1 MQYDLMKFAKQKA
14 WKAFVTFTLSLLCAF
29 SAVVSWSQT
38 TQQFTGHVLDS
49 AGAVIPAAQVIVHN
63 QATGVDIKTVTTSS
77 GDYTV
82 TYLPPGTYDITVSKA
97 GFKTEKKTDILLNV
111 DQTSTINFQLDVGAT
126 TVEITVNASETQIEL
141 SKADNGEIIDNER
154 IQEAPLDGRNPYGL
168 FDLSPGTHDF
178 SSAQY
183 PRPFDNV
190 TGNQLVNGS
199 FQPSQQNIDG
209 ASNEAADL
217 GRTAFTPSVDVVQEY
232 KIVLNAYDASYGRS
246 GGSAVDVSIKSGSN
260 KFHGTA
266 DYYARRQWLD
276 TFDFGTKYN
285 AFSSDTPAVKLG
297 HRRSQESFVVDGP
310 VVIPHLVNGKNK
322 LFFVASYER
331 MRDILPNP
339 GYNHY
344 SVPNPAWVT
353 GDFSTATYWNTT
365 TNSLQ
370 PLTIYDPLTPLHTVV
385 DPNDGL
391 TKQAHDAFPGN
402 RIPAGRIDPVAANVL
417 SYLSYVTPNANPG
430 PGYAPWSNN
439 YKVNQLENDLWQNTM
454 VKVDYNP
461 SDANTLSFRWAQQGR
476 YAIDLWN
483 TCVSNADP
491 ANSNG
496 SGNQPHTET
505 GTAQWTHVFNPN
517 LIFNV
522 NASVMLY
529 TNESIEGDI
538 FPNNEVAK
546 LGYVPAFYNQIQ
558 STNRFLNISSNGL
571 PGASNFVDFGPNWL
585 GFSGDRHALDF
596 LPTLTYVKGAHT
608 IRAGVNVDFYQWM
621 NPEGGNADNFNFTP
635 NFSSEFESYDSGG
648 NNRNNEDAPGYSSGL
663 STASLL
669 LGYPNSGSVNWT
681 DYPFYSQHYFA
692 PWFQDDW
699 KITKKLTLNLGLRWD
714 FLTPEVERH
723 NKLDGVFNTTVLNPV
738 SSQIPTGTAALGTMT
753 NLQGGLTFA
762 GVNGQPRGAYALN
775 KLEVQPRIGFAYAIS
790 EKMSIRG
797 GIGENIENLQIVPN
811 SDGFSSSTSYNPSLN
826 NGLTPYTAT
835 TGQGLSNPIAV
846 IPQPIG
852 STGPAYSQDLG
863 KSFSF
868 VNPNYHMPVIWN
880 WSLTYEMA
888 PTRHDVF
895 SVNYS
900 GSRVPNN
907 PENNNINQISP
918 AWNAQCDVERGGKS
932 SLCNATITNPFLNI
946 AAFGGSNYYNSSTIS
961 ASNFTRPYP
970 LFGAITENGA
980 TNDGKN
986 WYNAVSVVGSHQ
998 LSGSLSVHATYTH
1011 AKAES
1016 SGGWVPGSNTFAPP
1030 GTNPSTG
1037 WVDQLNN
1044 VMAREVST
1052 FNDVKHQVSFSG
1064 VAILPFGK
1072 NRLLLSHV
1080 NRFVD
1085 EIVNG
1090 WEITPLYTYYSG
1102 FAWRPQDS
1110 GGSYDSDGNHSTVYD
1125 HSGNW
1130 EMASGGPISKSMG
1143 VSHTI
1148 LPPDGNHNYSRIR
1161 GVTPCVGYE
1170 TEVTSKAGITSKVP
1184 MASPAAV
1191 AAGCAASVT
1200 DVSNIQFFRTA
1211 NSYAVGRQNIDFGV
1225 RQPGA
1230 YKLDIAASKN
1240 FSIPAA
1246 SKIYFGDQAK
1256 LQIRV
1261 DFLNAF
1267 NHANWDEG
1275 YNNDPTS
1282 LEWGTIGKGPS
1293 GPNSNPRYLQLSGKL
1308 NW

>member
-417 SYLSYVTPNANPG
+417 SYLSYVTPNVNPG

-439 YKVNQLENDLWQNTM
+439 YAVDQVENDLWTNTM
-454 VKVDYNP
+454 VKIDYNP
-461 SDANTLSFRWAQQGR
+461 SDANRLSFRWAKQGR
-476 YAIDLWN
+476 FATDFWN
-483 TCVSNADP
+483 TCVPNADP

-496 SGNQPHTET
+496 SGNQPKTET
-505 GTAQWTHVFNPN
+505 GTAQWTHVFKPN
-517 LIFNV
+517 LLLNV
-522 NASVMLY
+522 NTSVMVY
-529 TNESIEGDI
+529 TNESIEGTI
-538 FPNNEVAK
+538 FSGNEVAK
-546 LGYVPAFYNQIQ
+546 LGFAAAFYNQIQ
-558 STNRFLNISSNGL
+558 STNRFTNISSNGL
-571 PGASNFVDFGPNWL
+571 PGANNFVDFGPNWL

-596 LPTLTYVKGAHT
+596 LPALTYIKGAHT
-608 IRAGVNVDFYQWM
+608 IRAGVNIDFYQWM
-621 NPEGGNADNFNFTP
+621 LPIGGNADNFNFTP
-635 NFSSEFESYDSGG
+635 NFSNEYGG
-648 NNRNNEDAPGYSSGL
+648 GTANNTDAPGYSSGL

-669 LGYPNSGSVNWT
+669 LGYPNNGSVNWT

-699 KITKKLTLNLGLRWD
+699 KITEKLTLNLGLRWD

-723 NKLDGVFNTTVLNPV
+723 NKLDGTFNATVLNPV

-762 GVNGQPRGAYALN
+762 GVNGQPRGAYRMN
-775 KLEVQPRIGFAYAIS
+775 KLQVQPRIGFAYAIS
-790 EKMSIRG
+790 DKMSLRG
-797 GIGENIENLQIVPN
+797 GIGENILNLQILPG
-811 SDGFSSSTSYNPSLN
+811 SDGFSSSTSYNNSLN
-826 NGLTPYTAT
+826 NGLTPYTST
-835 TGQGLSNPIAV
+835 TGQGLSNPIPV
-846 IPQPIG
+846 VPQ
-852 STGPAYSQDLG
+852 STGAALGYLQDLG

-868 VNPNYHMPVIWN
+868 VNPNYQMPTFWS
-880 WSLTYEMA
+880 WSLSYEIA
-888 PTRHDVF
+888 PTRRDAF
-895 SVNYS
+895 SASYIGN
-900 GSRVPNN
+900 RVPNN

-918 AWNAQCDVERGGKS
+918 AWNAQCDVERGGNRQ
-932 SLCNATITNPFLNI
+932 LCDGAAGQIANPFLGI
-946 AAFGGSNYYNSSTIS
+946 SDFGGSNYYNSTTLSK
-961 ASNFTRPYP
+961 SNFTRPYP

-986 WYNAVSVVGSHQ
+986 WYNALQVVGSHQ
-998 LSGSLSVHATYTH
+998 LSGNLSVHATYTH
-1011 AKAES
+1011 AKSES
-1016 SGGWVPGSNTFAPP
+1016 SGYWVPGANAWGPP
-1030 GTNPSTG
+1030 GTNPTTG
-1037 WVDQLNN
+1037 WVDQLNH
-1044 VMAREVST
+1044 VFAREVST
-1052 FNDVKHQVSFSG
+1052 FADVKHAVTLSG

-1072 NRLLLSHV
+1072 NRLLLSNV

-1090 WEITPLYTYYSG
+1090 WEITPIYTYYSG

-1110 GGSYDSDGNHSTVYD
+1110 GGTKDSDGNNSTLYD
-1125 HSGNW
+1125 QAGNW
-1130 EMASGGPISKSMG
+1130 EMASTGGPINKSMG
-1143 VSHTI
+1143 VNHTI

-1161 GVTPCVGYE
+1161 GVTPCVGYKDPN
-1170 TEVTSKAGITSKVP
+1170 TGAVIP
-1184 MASPAAV
+1184 SPAAT
-1191 AAGCAASVT
+1191 AAGCSSIDFVRAPVG
-1200 DVSNIQFFRTA
+1200 VGA
-1211 NSYAVGRQNIDFGV
+1211 NGSQTYGVGRQNIDFGV

-1240 FSIPAA
+1240 FSIPEA
-1246 SKIYFGDQAK
+1246 SKIHFGDQAN

-1267 NHANWDEG
+1267 NHADWDES
-1275 YNNDPTS
+1275 YNTDPTS
-1282 LEWGTIGKGPS
+1282 LDWGTIKKGPS
-1293 GPNSNPRYLQLSGKL
+1293 GPNNEPRYLQLSGKL
-1308 NW
+1308 TW

>member
-1 MQYDLMKFAKQKA
+1 MRYDWMKFAKQKA
-14 WKAFVTFTLSLLCAF
+14 WKVFVTFTLSLLCAF
-29 SAVVSWSQT
+29 CAGVSWSQT
-38 TQQFTGHVLDS
+38 TQQFTGRVLDS

-63 QATGVDIKTVTTSS
+63 QATSVDVKTVTTGS

-82 TYLPPGTYDITVSKA
+82 TYLPPGTYDITVSKQ
-97 GFKTEKKTDILLNV
+97 GFEAEKKTNILLNV
-111 DQTSTINFQLDVGAT
+111 DQTSTINFQLSVGST
-126 TVEITVNASETQIEL
+126 TEAITVNASDIQIEL

-417 SYLSYVTPNANPG
+417 SYLSYVTPNVNPG

-439 YKVNQLENDLWQNTM
+439 YAVDQVENDLWTNTM
-454 VKVDYNP
+454 VKIDYNP
-461 SDANTLSFRWAQQGR
+461 SDANRLSFRWAKQGR
-476 YAIDLWN
+476 FATDFWN
-483 TCVSNADP
+483 TCVPNADP

-496 SGNQPHTET
+496 SGNQPKTET
-505 GTAQWTHVFNPN
+505 GTAQWTHVFKPN
-517 LIFNV
+517 LLLNV
-522 NASVMLY
+522 NTSVMVY
-529 TNESIEGDI
+529 TNESIEGTI
-538 FPNNEVAK
+538 FSGNEVAK
-546 LGYVPAFYNQIQ
+546 LGFAAAFYNQIQ

-571 PGASNFVDFGPNWL
+571 PGANNFVDFGPNWL

-596 LPTLTYVKGAHT
+596 LPALTYIKGAHT
-608 IRAGVNVDFYQWM
+608 IRAGVNIDFYQWM
-621 NPEGGNADNFNFTP
+621 LPIGGNADNFNFTP
-635 NFSSEFESYDSGG
+635 NFSNEYGG
-648 NNRNNEDAPGYSSGL
+648 GTANNTDAPGYSSGL

-669 LGYPNSGSVNWT
+669 LGYPNNGSVNWT

-699 KITKKLTLNLGLRWD
+699 KITEKLTLNLGLRWD

-723 NKLDGVFNTTVLNPV
+723 NKLDGTFNATVLNPV

-762 GVNGQPRGAYALN
+762 GVNGQPRGAYRMN
-775 KLEVQPRIGFAYAIS
+775 KLQVQPRIGFAYAIS
-790 EKMSIRG
+790 DKMSLRG
-797 GIGENIENLQIVPN
+797 GIGENILNLQILPG
-811 SDGFSSSTSYNPSLN
+811 SDGFSSSTSYNNSLN
-826 NGLTPYTAT
+826 NGLTPYTST
-835 TGQGLSNPIAV
+835 TGQGLSNPIPV
-846 IPQPIG
+846 VPQ
-852 STGPAYSQDLG
+852 STGAALGYLQDLG

-868 VNPNYHMPVIWN
+868 VNPNYQMPTFWS
-880 WSLTYEMA
+880 WSLSYEIA
-888 PTRHDVF
+888 PTRRDAF
-895 SVNYS
+895 SASYIGN
-900 GSRVPNN
+900 RVPNN

-986 WYNAVSVVGSHQ
+986 WYNALQVVGSHQ
-998 LSGSLSVHATYTH
+998 LSGNLSVHATYTH
-1011 AKAES
+1011 AKSES
-1016 SGGWVPGSNTFAPP
+1016 SGYWVPGANAWGPP
-1030 GTNPSTG
+1030 GTNPTTG
-1037 WVDQLNN
+1037 WVDQLNH
-1044 VMAREVST
+1044 VFAREVST
-1052 FNDVKHQVSFSG
+1052 FADVKHAVTLSG

-1072 NRLLLSHV
+1072 NRLLLSNV

-1090 WEITPLYTYYSG
+1090 WEITPIYTYYSG

-1110 GGSYDSDGNHSTVYD
+1110 GGTKDSDGNNSTLYD
-1125 HSGNW
+1125 QAGNW
-1130 EMASGGPISKSMG
+1130 EMASTGGPINKSMG
-1143 VSHTI
+1143 VNHTI

-1161 GVTPCVGYE
+1161 GVTPCVGYKDPN
-1170 TEVTSKAGITSKVP
+1170 TGAVIP
-1184 MASPAAV
+1184 SPAAT
-1191 AAGCAASVT
+1191 AAGCSSIDFVRAPVG
-1200 DVSNIQFFRTA
+1200 VGA
-1211 NSYAVGRQNIDFGV
+1211 NGSQTYGVGRQNIDFGV

-1240 FSIPAA
+1240 FSIPEA
-1246 SKIYFGDQAK
+1246 SKIHFGDQAN

-1267 NHANWDEG
+1267 NHADWDES
-1275 YNNDPTS
+1275 YNTDPTS
-1282 LEWGTIGKGPS
+1282 LDWGTIKKGPS
-1293 GPNSNPRYLQLSGKL
+1293 GPNNEPRYLQLSGKL
-1308 NW
+1308 TW